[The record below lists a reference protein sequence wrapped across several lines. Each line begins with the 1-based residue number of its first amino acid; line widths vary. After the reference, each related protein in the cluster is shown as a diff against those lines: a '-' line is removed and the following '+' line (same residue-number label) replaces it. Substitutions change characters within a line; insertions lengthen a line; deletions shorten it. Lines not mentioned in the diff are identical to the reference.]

1 MTTEIPQKSWDTF
14 CQRLQADYRGAVSIR
29 WTQSGDAA
37 RVIVEN
43 LPLQTFTFQQ
53 RNNECSD
60 TLTVEAAEGNARP
73 LQHQIIE
80 PIRLVLRKNGET
92 GRYHELDILAETGKT
107 EITFT
112 PGLEPSLLDK
122 LAA

>member
-14 CQRLQADYRGAVSIR
+14 CQCLKTDYHGAVTVR
-29 WTQSGDAA
+29 WIQPGSEV

-43 LPLQTFTFQQ
+43 LPLQTIAFQK
-53 RNNECSD
+53 RTNECSD
-60 TLTVEAAEGNARP
+60 ALTVEAAEGNARP

-80 PIRLVLRKNGET
+80 PIRLILRKKDAN
-92 GRYHELDILAETGKT
+92 GRYHELEILAETGTT
-107 EITFT
+107 EILFV
-112 PGLEPSLLDK
+112 PGLEPALLDK

>member
-14 CQRLQADYRGAVSIR
+14 CQRLQADYRGAVTVR
-29 WTQSGDAA
+29 WTQPGSPA

-43 LPLQTFTFQQ
+43 LPLRAFTFQK

-60 TLTVEAAEGNARP
+60 TLTLEAAAGNARP

-80 PIRLVLRKNGET
+80 PIRLVLRKNGND
-92 GRYHELDILAETGKT
+92 RYHELDILAETGTT

-112 PGLEPSLLDK
+112 PGLEPALLDK

>member
-14 CQRLQADYRGAVSIR
+14 CRRLKTDYRGAVTVR
-29 WTQSGDAA
+29 WTQPGGDARIIA
-37 RVIVEN
+37 ES
-43 LPLQTFTFQQ
+43 LPLQTIAFQK
-53 RNNECSD
+53 RDNECSD
-60 TLTVEAAEGNARP
+60 ALTVEAAEGNARP

-107 EITFT
+107 EITFI
-112 PGLEPSLLDK
+112 PGLDPSLLDK